1 MQNKG
6 FIKFFAVAL
15 ALAAI
20 FQLSFTFVV
29 RMVQNDAKE
38 FAQGDPQKEKRY
50 LDSIAN
56 EPVYN
61 FLWLKKYT
69 FRECQEKE
77 INLGLDLKGGMNVTL
92 EVSVIDVIRS
102 LAHYTNDSTFN
113 KAILKAKE
121 LQKNSGEDFITLF
134 GKAFQ
139 QIDPNAKLAAFFISK
154 DLKIDFNTPND
165 EVLKIIRKEAEGAID
180 NSFNVLRNRID
191 RFGVTQPNIQKMAT
205 TGRILIELPG
215 VKDPERVRK
224 LLQGTAN
231 LEFWQTYE
239 NAEVYPFLEKANAIL
254 SDLLSGKSSDT
265 LKTDSLKNAS
275 DSLVAKKDTTKSLL
289 EAIKEKK
296 DTSKKTADITNAEQF
311 KQKNPLFSIMYPSVD
326 NEKHLAKGAAVGL
339 VLGKDTAL
347 VNKYLSMKQVKALF
361 PANLKFLWSYKP
373 INKSE
378 IYQLIAIKTDPR
390 TNQAPLDGA
399 SITNARV
406 EFDNITNEPQVTMSM
421 NAEGAKEWARLT
433 RENIGRQI
441 AIVLDNYV
449 YSFPVV
455 RQEIKGG
462 NSSISGGF
470 TLEEATD
477 LANVLKSGKLP
488 APAIIIEEAIVGPTL
503 GKESI
508 NAGFISFIIAFVLV
522 LFYMLFFYGKPGLI
536 ADIALLT
543 NVFFLIGVLAS
554 LGAILTL
561 PGIAGIVL
569 TLGMAVDANVIIYER
584 IREEIRAGKGI
595 KLALAD
601 GYKNAYSAIIDGNV
615 TTLITGIVLFAF
627 GSGPVQG
634 FATTLI
640 IGILTSLFTAIFVSR
655 LIFEYGFNKGW
666 NFVFETQWTKNF
678 LDRVN
683 FDFIKAKKTAY
694 IFSTTIIVLGL
705 ISLFTRGLSWSTDFT
720 GGRTYVVR
728 LDKDVKV
735 NEVRASLAKVMNE
748 APEVKTFGS
757 DNQIRIT
764 TKYLINENTAEAD
777 SIVERKLY
785 EGLKPLFNKDISF
798 SDFSNTSNVKSVG
811 IMSSS
816 KVGPTIADD
825 IKVAAIIAV
834 TLALLAIFIYIAIR
848 FRQWQWGLGGV
859 VALFHDSMFVFAF
872 FSFFNGILPF
882 NLDIDQAF
890 IAAILTVIGY
900 SINDTVIIFDRIR
913 EFRTLHPRWE
923 LNVAINSAI
932 NSTLRRTINTAGT
945 TIVVLLAIFI
955 FGGDVLRGFIFAL
968 LVGTIIGTYSSIFI
982 ATPLA
987 YDILKKKHKNVTD
1000 NK

>member
-6 FIKFFAVAL
+6 FIKFFAIAL
-15 ALAAI
+15 ALAAL
-20 FQLSFTFVV
+20 FQLTFTFVV
-29 RMVQNDAKE
+29 FKVQKDAKE
-38 FAQGDPQKEKRY
+38 YAQGDMAKENRY

-69 FRECQEKE
+69 YRECQEKE

-92 EVSVIDVIRS
+92 EISVVDLLRS
-102 LAHYTNDSTFN
+102 LAHNTNDSIFN
-113 KAILKAKE
+113 KAIALAHE
-121 LQKNSGEDFITLF
+121 MQKNSGEDFITLF
-134 GKAFQ
+134 GKAME
-139 QIDPNAKLAAFFISK
+139 QIDPNIRLASYFLSK
-154 DLKIDFNTPND
+154 DLNIDFNTPNA
-165 EVLKIIRKEAEGAID
+165 EVIKILKKEASGAID

-191 RFGVTQPNIQKMAT
+191 RFGVTQPNIQKLST

-231 LEFWQTYE
+231 LEFWLTYE
-239 NAEVYPFLEKANAIL
+239 NEEVYPLLEKANN
-254 SDLLSGKSSDT
+254 LLAELLAEKKEQDQSTNDT
-265 LKTDSLKNAS
+265 TLN
-275 DSLVAKKDTTKSLL
+275 KKDTTNQSLL
-289 EAIKEKK
+289 DLVKKEEK
-296 DTSKKTADITNAEQF
+296 DTSKTNENLSAEDF
-311 KQKNPLFSIMYPSVD
+311 KKKNPLFSVMYPSID

-339 VLGKDTAL
+339 VLAKDTPI
-347 VNKYLSMKQVKALF
+347 VNKYLNMKQVKALF

-373 INKSE
+373 LKNTN
-378 IYQLIAIKTDPR
+378 IYQLIAIKVDPR
-390 TNQAPLDGA
+390 TNKAPLDG
-399 SITNARV
+399 SVITNARV
-406 EFDNITNEPQVTMSM
+406 DFNNITNEPEVSMSM

-433 RENIGRQI
+433 RENVGRQI

-470 TLEEATD
+470 TVEEATD
-477 LANVLKSGKLP
+477 LANVLKSGRLP
-488 APAIIIEEAIVGPTL
+488 APAVIIEEAIVGPTL

-508 NAGFISFIIAFVLV
+508 NAGLISFIIAFVLV
-522 LFYMLFFYGKPGLI
+522 LLYMIFFYGKPGLI
-536 ADIALLT
+536 AGIALLT

-554 LGAILTL
+554 IGAVLTL

-584 IREEIRAGKGI
+584 IREELKAGKGI
-595 KLALAD
+595 KLAVAD
-601 GYKNAYSAIIDGNV
+601 GFKNAYSAIIDGNV
-615 TTLITGIVLFAF
+615 TTIITGVILFSF

-640 IGILTSLFTAIFVSR
+640 IGILTSLFTAIFISR
-655 LIFEYGFNKGW
+655 LIFEYGFTKNW
-666 NFVFETQWTKNF
+666 NFVFDTSITRNF
-678 LDRVN
+678 LDKVN
-683 FDFIKAKKTAY
+683 FDFIKSRKIAY
-694 IFSTTIIVLGL
+694 IFSSTVIILGIFSL
-705 ISLFTRGLSWSTDFT
+705 ITRGLSWSVDFT

-728 LDKDVKV
+728 LDNNVKV
-735 NEVRASLAKVMNE
+735 SDARIALAKTFGE
-748 APEVKTFGS
+748 APEVKTFGA
-757 DNQIRIT
+757 DNQLRIT

-777 SIVERKLY
+777 SLVERALY
-785 EGLKPLFNKDISF
+785 DGLKPLFKKEINF
-798 SDFSNTSNVKSVG
+798 NDFSSSTNVSEFG

-825 IKVAAIIAV
+825 IKVSAVIAIV
-834 TLALLAIFIYIAIR
+834 LALIAIFIYIAIR

-859 VALFHDSMFVFAF
+859 IALFHDTMFVISF

-913 EFRTLHPRWE
+913 EYRTLHPRWE

-932 NSTLRRTINTAGT
+932 NTTLRRTINTAGT
-945 TIVVLLAIFI
+945 TIVVLIAIFI
-955 FGGDVLRGFIFAL
+955 FGGEVLRGFIFAL
-968 LVGTIIGTYSSIFI
+968 LVGIVIGTYSSVFV
-982 ATPLA
+982 ATPIA
-987 YDILKKKHKNVTD
+987 YDILKKKQKNIA

>member
-29 RMVQNDAKE
+29 RKVQNDAKE
-38 FAQGDPQKEKRY
+38 FAQGDPQKEYRY

-69 FRECQEKE
+69 LRECQEKE

-92 EVSVIDVIRS
+92 EVSVVDVLRS

-113 KAILKAKE
+113 KAIAKAKE

-154 DLKIDFNTPND
+154 DLKIDFNTPNN
-165 EVLKIIRKEAEGAID
+165 EVLKIVRKEAEGAID

-191 RFGVTQPNIQKMAT
+191 RFGVTQPNIQKIAT
-205 TGRILIELPG
+205 TGRILVELPG

-239 NAEVYPFLEKANAIL
+239 NAEVYPLLEKANTIL
-254 SDLLSGKSSDT
+254 AELLMGKSNDT
-265 LKTDSLKNAS
+265 LKTDSLKNVT
-275 DSLVAKKDTTKSLL
+275 DSHTEKSDTTKSLL
-289 EAIKEKK
+289 EAVKQNK
-296 DTSKKTADITNAEQF
+296 DTSNKTTQNTTAEQF
-311 KQKNPLFSIMYPSVD
+311 KQNNPLFSIMYPNVD
-326 NEKHLAKGAAVGL
+326 NEKRLAKGAAVGL
-339 VLGKDTAL
+339 VLGKDTSL
-347 VNKYLSMKQVKALF
+347 VNKYLNMKQVKALF

-373 INKSE
+373 LKNTE

-390 TNQAPLDGA
+390 TNKAPLDGEV
-399 SITNARV
+399 ITNARV
-406 EFDNITNEPQVTMSM
+406 EFDNMTNEPQVSMSM
-421 NAEGAKEWARLT
+421 NGEGAKEWARLT
-433 RENIGRQI
+433 RENVGRQI

-470 TLEEATD
+470 TLDEATD

-488 APAIIIEEAIVGPTL
+488 APAVIIEEAIVGPTL

-508 NAGFISFIIAFVLV
+508 NAGLISFIIAFILV
-522 LFYMLFFYGKPGLI
+522 LLYMLFFYGKPGLI
-536 ADIALLT
+536 ADIALLV

-554 LGAILTL
+554 IGAVLTL

-584 IREEIRAGKGI
+584 IREEMRAGKGI
-595 KLALAD
+595 KLALSD

-615 TTLITGIVLFAF
+615 TTLITGVVLYAF
-627 GSGPVQG
+627 GNGPVQG

-640 IGILTSLFTAIFVSR
+640 IGILTSLFTAIFISR
-655 LIFEYGFNKGW
+655 LIFDYGFNKGW
-666 NFVFETQWTKNF
+666 NFVFDTKWTKNF
-678 LDRVN
+678 LDHVN
-683 FDFIKAKKTAY
+683 LDFIKARKAAF
-694 IFSTTIIVLGL
+694 IFSSTIILLGI

-728 LDKDVKV
+728 IDQNVKV
-735 NEVRASLAKVMNE
+735 NDVRASLSKVFGE

-777 SIVERKLY
+777 SIVESKLY
-785 EGLKPLFNKDISF
+785 EGLKPIFKKDISF
-798 SDFSNTSNVKSVG
+798 VDFRSSSNGSTVG

-834 TLALLAIFIYIAIR
+834 LLSLLAIFIYIAIR
-848 FRQWQWGLGGV
+848 FRQWQWGVGGI
-859 VALFHDSMFVFAF
+859 VALFHDSMFVFSF

-913 EFRTLHPRWE
+913 EYRTLHPRWE
-923 LNVAINSAI
+923 LSVAINSAI
-932 NSTLRRTINTAGT
+932 NSTLRRTINTAGS
-945 TIVVLLAIFI
+945 TIVVLLTIFI

-968 LVGTIIGTYSSIFI
+968 LVGVIIGTYSSVFV
-982 ATPLA
+982 ATPLS
-987 YDILKKKHKNVTD
+987 YNILKKKQKTVTE
-1000 NK
+1000 K

>member
-29 RMVQNDAKE
+29 RKVQNDAKE
-38 FAQGDPQKEKRY
+38 YAQGDPQKEYRF

-69 FRECQEKE
+69 LRECQEKE

-92 EVSVIDVIRS
+92 EISVVDVLRS

-113 KAILKAKE
+113 KAIAKAKE
-121 LQKNSGEDFITLF
+121 MQKNSGEDFITLF

-165 EVLKIIRKEAEGAID
+165 EVLKIVRKEAEGAID

-191 RFGVTQPNIQKMAT
+191 RFGVTQPNIQKIAT

-239 NAEVYPFLEKANAIL
+239 NAEVYPLLEKANT
-254 SDLLSGKSSDT
+254 LLAELLTGKSNDT
-265 LKTDSLKNAS
+265 LKTDSLKNAT
-275 DSLVAKKDTTKSLL
+275 DSLAAKKDTTKSLL
-289 EAIKEKK
+289 EAIKQNK
-296 DTSKKTADITNAEQF
+296 DTSKKAANKANAEQF
-311 KQKNPLFSIMYPSVD
+311 KQNNPLFSIMYPSVD

-347 VNKYLSMKQVKALF
+347 VNKYLNMKQVKALF

-373 INKSE
+373 LKNTE

-390 TNQAPLDGA
+390 TNKAPLDGGV
-399 SITNARV
+399 ITNARV
-406 EFDNITNEPQVTMSM
+406 EFDNMTNEPQVSMSM
-421 NAEGAKEWARLT
+421 NGEGAKEWARLT
-433 RENIGRQI
+433 RENVGRQI

-470 TLEEATD
+470 TLDEATD

-488 APAIIIEEAIVGPTL
+488 APAVIIEEAIVGPTL

-508 NAGFISFIIAFVLV
+508 NAGFISFAIAFVLV
-522 LFYMLFFYGKPGLI
+522 LLYMLLFYGKPGLI

-554 LGAILTL
+554 IGAVLTL

-584 IREEIRAGKGI
+584 VREEMRAGKGI
-595 KLALAD
+595 KLALSD

-615 TTLITGIVLFAF
+615 TTLITGVVLYAF

-640 IGILTSLFTAIFVSR
+640 IGILTSLFTAIFISR

-666 NFVFETQWTKNF
+666 NFVFETKWTKNF
-678 LDRVN
+678 LDHTN
-683 FDFIKAKKTAY
+683 LDFIKARKAAY
-694 IFSTTIIVLGL
+694 IFSSTIIILGL

-728 LDKDVKV
+728 LDQDVKV
-735 NEVRASLAKVMNE
+735 NDVRASLSKVFGE

-777 SIVERKLY
+777 SIVESKLY
-785 EGLKPLFNKDISF
+785 EGLKTMFKKDISF
-798 SDFSNTSNVKSVG
+798 TDFSSSSNVSTEG

-834 TLALLAIFIYIAIR
+834 ILALLAIFIYVAVR

-859 VALFHDSMFVFAF
+859 VALFHDSMFVIAF

-913 EFRTLHPRWE
+913 EYRTLHPRWE
-923 LNVAINSAI
+923 LPVAINSAI

-955 FGGDVLRGFIFAL
+955 FGGDVLRGFTFAL
-968 LVGTIIGTYSSIFI
+968 LVGVTIGTYSSVFV

-987 YDILKKKHKNVTD
+987 YDILKKKHKTVTD
-1000 NK
+1000 K

>member
-15 ALAAI
+15 ALAVI

-29 RMVQNDAKE
+29 KKVEKDARDY
-38 FAQGDPQKEKRY
+38 AQGDPQKEYRY

-77 INLGLDLKGGMNVTL
+77 INLGLDLKGGMNITL
-92 EVSVIDVIRS
+92 EVSLVDVLRS
-102 LAHYTNDSTFN
+102 LAHYTDDSTFN

-139 QIDPNAKLAAFFISK
+139 QIDPNGKLAAYFISK
-154 DLKIDFNTPND
+154 ELKIDFNTPND
-165 EVLKIIRKEAEGAID
+165 EVLKIIRNEADGAIN
-180 NSFNVLRNRID
+180 NSYNILRNRID
-191 RFGVTQPNIQKMAT
+191 RFGVTQPNIQKLST
-205 TGRILIELPG
+205 SGRILVELPG
-215 VKDPERVRK
+215 VKEPERVRK

-231 LEFWQTYE
+231 LEFWETYDNQE
-239 NAEVYPFLEKANAIL
+239 IYPLLEKANEVLAQ
-254 SDLLSGKSSDT
+254 LLNTTKDT
-265 LKTDSLKNAS
+265 VSKENADTTATAKADTSTNSLLDKIKAQKTQ
-275 DSLVAKKDTTKSLL
+275 DTTKS
-289 EAIKEKK
+289 E
-296 DTSKKTADITNAEQF
+296 DKTPEQF
-311 KQKNPLFSIMYPSVD
+311 QKNNPLFAVLYPSID
-326 NEKHLAKGAAVGL
+326 NDKRLAKGAAVGL
-339 VLGKDTAL
+339 VLAKDTAT
-347 VNKYLSMKQVKALF
+347 VNKYLSIKQVKALF
-361 PANLKFLWSYKP
+361 PSSLKFLWSYKP
-373 INKSE
+373 LKNTQ
-378 IYQLIAIKTDPR
+378 IYQLIAIKVDPR
-390 TNQAPLDGA
+390 KNQAPLDG
-399 SITNARV
+399 SYITSARV
-406 EFDNITNEPQVTMSM
+406 EFSNLTNEPEVSMSM
-421 NAEGAKEWARLT
+421 NAEGSKIWASLT
-433 RENIGRQI
+433 RQNVGKQI

-470 TLEEATD
+470 TIEEAND

-488 APAIIIEEAIVGPTL
+488 APAVIIEEAIVGPTL

-508 NAGFISFIIAFVLV
+508 NAGLISFVIAFVLV
-522 LFYMLFFYGKPGLI
+522 LLYMLFFYGKPGLI
-536 ADIALLT
+536 ADIALLA

-554 LGAILTL
+554 LGAVLTL

-584 IREEIRAGKGI
+584 IREELKAGKGI
-595 KLALAD
+595 KLAVAD

-615 TTLITGIVLFAF
+615 TTIITGIVLFAF
-627 GSGPVQG
+627 GSGPIQG

-640 IGILTSLFTAIFVSR
+640 IGILTSLFSAIFISR
-655 LIFEYGFNKGW
+655 LIFEYGFNKNW
-666 NFVFETQWTKNF
+666 NFVFDTKITRNF
-678 LDRVN
+678 LDNVN
-683 FDFIKAKKTAY
+683 LDFIKARKAAY
-694 IFSTTIIVLGL
+694 IFSSTIIILGL
-705 ISLFTRGLSWSTDFT
+705 ISLFTRGLSWSIDFT

-728 LDKDVKV
+728 FDQNLKVTDV
-735 NEVRASLAKVMNE
+735 RTYLAKEFGE
-748 APEVKTFGS
+748 APEVKTFGA
-757 DNQIRIT
+757 DNQMRIT
-764 TKYLINENTAEAD
+764 TKYLIDENTAEAD

-785 EGLKPLFNKDISF
+785 EGLKPLFTKEITF
-798 SDFSNTSNVKSVG
+798 EDFSSSTKVSTVG
-811 IMSSS
+811 IMSST

-825 IKVAAIIAV
+825 LKVEAIIALL
-834 TLALLAIFIYIAIR
+834 LALIAIFIYIAIR

-859 VALFHDSMFVFAF
+859 VALFHDSMFVISF

-913 EFRTLHPRWE
+913 EYRTLHPRWE
-923 LNVAINSAI
+923 LPIAINSAV

-945 TIVVLLAIFI
+945 TIVVLLAIFF
-955 FGGDVLRGFIFAL
+955 FGGEVLRGFIFAL
-968 LVGTIIGTYSSIFI
+968 LVGIIVGTYSSVFV
-982 ATPLA
+982 ATPVA
-987 YDILKKKHKNVTD
+987 YDIIKKKQKTL
-1000 NK
+1000 KE

>member
-29 RMVQNDAKE
+29 RKVQSDAKE
-38 FAQGDPQKEKRY
+38 FAQGDPNKEYRY

-69 FRECQEKE
+69 LRECQEKE

-92 EVSVIDVIRS
+92 EVSVVDVLRS

-113 KAILKAKE
+113 KAIVKAKE
-121 LQKNSGEDFITLF
+121 LQKNSGEDYITLF

-165 EVLKIIRKEAEGAID
+165 EVLKIVRKEAEGAID

-191 RFGVTQPNIQKMAT
+191 RFGVTQPNIQKIAS

-239 NAEVYPFLEKANAIL
+239 NAEVYPLLEKANTIL
-254 SDLLSGKSSDT
+254 GELLAGKSSDT
-265 LKTDSLKNAS
+265 LKTDSLTAS
-275 DSLVAKKDTTKSLL
+275 KDSLSTPKDTTKSLL

-296 DTSKKTADITNAEQF
+296 DTSKKATENTSAEQF
-311 KQKNPLFSIMYPSVD
+311 KQNNPLFSIMYPSVD
-326 NEKHLAKGAAVGL
+326 NEKRLAKGAAVGL

-347 VNKYLSMKQVKALF
+347 VNKYLAMKQVKSLF

-373 INKSE
+373 LKNSE
-378 IYQLIAIKTDPR
+378 IYQLIAIKIDPR
-390 TNQAPLDGA
+390 TNQAPLDGG

-406 EFDNITNEPQVTMSM
+406 EFDNMTNEPQVSMSM
-421 NAEGAKEWARLT
+421 NGEGAKEWARLT
-433 RENIGRQI
+433 RENVGRQI

-488 APAIIIEEAIVGPTL
+488 APAVIIEEAIVGPTL

-508 NAGFISFIIAFVLV
+508 NAGFISFAIAFVLV
-522 LFYMLFFYGKPGLI
+522 LLYMLFFYGKPGLI

-554 LGAILTL
+554 IGAVLTL

-584 IREEIRAGKGI
+584 VREEMRAGKGI
-595 KLALAD
+595 KLALSD

-615 TTLITGIVLFAF
+615 TTLITGIVLYAF
-627 GSGPVQG
+627 GSGPIQG

-640 IGILTSLFTAIFVSR
+640 IGILTSLFTAIFISR
-655 LIFEYGFNKGW
+655 LIFEFGFNKGW
-666 NFVFETQWTKNF
+666 NFVFETKITKNF
-678 LDRVN
+678 LDHVN
-683 FDFIKAKKTAY
+683 FDFIKSRKAAY
-694 IFSTTIIVLGL
+694 IFSSTIIILGFV
-705 ISLFTRGLSWSTDFT
+705 SLFTRGLSWSTDFT

-728 LDKDVKV
+728 LDQDIKV
-735 NEVRASLAKVMNE
+735 NDVRASLAKTMGE

-757 DNQIRIT
+757 DNQIRVT

-785 EGLKPLFNKDISF
+785 EGLKPVFKKDISF
-798 SDFSNTSNVKSVG
+798 TDFSSSSNVSTEG

-834 TLALLAIFIYIAIR
+834 VLALLAIFIYIAIR

-859 VALFHDSMFVFAF
+859 VALFHDSMFVIAF

-913 EFRTLHPRWE
+913 EYRTIHPRWE
-923 LNVAINSAI
+923 LPVA
-932 NSTLRRTINTAGT
+932 
-945 TIVVLLAIFI
+945 
-955 FGGDVLRGFIFAL
+955 
-968 LVGTIIGTYSSIFI
+968 
-982 ATPLA
+982 
-987 YDILKKKHKNVTD
+987 
-1000 NK
+1000 

>member
-38 FAQGDPQKEKRY
+38 FAQGDPQKEYRY

-69 FRECQEKE
+69 LRECQEKE

-92 EVSVIDVIRS
+92 EVSVVDVIRS

-113 KAILKAKE
+113 QAIAKAKE

-139 QIDPNAKLAAFFISK
+139 QLDPNAKLAAFFISK

-191 RFGVTQPNIQKMAT
+191 RFGVTQPNIQKIAS

-239 NAEVYPFLEKANAIL
+239 NAEVYPLLEKANTIL
-254 SDLLSGKSSDT
+254 SDLLAGKSSDT
-265 LKTDSLKNAS
+265 LKTDSLNNAA
-275 DSLVAKKDTTKSLL
+275 DSLAAKKDTTKSLL

-296 DTSKKTADITNAEQF
+296 DTSKKAADNTNAEQF
-311 KQKNPLFSIMYPSVD
+311 KQNNPLFSIMYPSVD
-326 NEKHLAKGAAVGL
+326 NEKRLAKGAAVGL

-373 INKSE
+373 LNKSE
-378 IYQLIAIKTDPR
+378 IYQLIAIKIDPR
-390 TNQAPLDGA
+390 TNQAPLDGG

-406 EFDNITNEPQVTMSM
+406 EFDNMTNEPQVSMSM
-421 NAEGAKEWARLT
+421 NGEGAKEWARLT
-433 RENIGRQI
+433 RENVGRQI

-488 APAIIIEEAIVGPTL
+488 APAVIIEEAIVGPTL

-522 LFYMLFFYGKPGLI
+522 LLYMLFFYGKPGLI

-554 LGAILTL
+554 LGAVLTL

-584 IREEIRAGKGI
+584 IREEMKAGKGI
-595 KLALAD
+595 KLALSD

-627 GSGPVQG
+627 GSGPIQG

-640 IGILTSLFTAIFVSR
+640 IGILTSLFTAIFISR

-666 NFVFETQWTKNF
+666 NFVFETKWTKNF
-678 LDRVN
+678 LDHVN
-683 FDFIKAKKTAY
+683 LNFIKARKTAY

-735 NEVRASLAKVMNE
+735 NDVRASLAKVMNE

-777 SIVERKLY
+777 SIVESKLY
-785 EGLKPLFNKDISF
+785 EGLKPMFSKNISF
-798 SDFSNTSNVKSVG
+798 IDFSSSSNVSTEG

-834 TLALLAIFIYIAIR
+834 ILALLAIFIYIAIR

-859 VALFHDSMFVFAF
+859 VALFHDSMFVIAF

-913 EFRTLHPRWE
+913 EYRTLHPRWE
-923 LNVAINSAI
+923 LSVAINSAI

-945 TIVVLLAIFI
+945 TIVVLIAIFI
-955 FGGDVLRGFIFAL
+955 FGGDVLRGFVFAL
-968 LVGTIIGTYSSIFI
+968 LVGVIIGTYSSVFV
-982 ATPLA
+982 ATPFA
-987 YDILKKKHKNVTD
+987 YDILKKKYKNVT